1 MGKHSFV
8 HVILAAR
15 KLADIFCSVIWPGQP
30 EIKSKFKS
38 KKQILIM
45 FDKTASLLKKA
56 GLAAPVYLVWP
67 V

>member
-15 KLADIFCSVIWPGQP
+15 KVQWYDQP

-56 GLAAPVYLVWP
+56 GLAALVYLVWP